1 MTVFFVSAKLD
12 KKNASK
18 IETKSDSQVT
28 MSWNDI
34 NAFFYNLSNE
44 TFISSDQGGT
54 RKKVSGVHNYCHDF
68 FYLFLFYF
76 LLKEN

>member
-12 KKNASK
+12 KKNANK

-34 NAFFYNLSNE
+34 NAFFYNLSNQ

-54 RKKVSGVHNYCHDF
+54 RKKVSGGSKNYCHDF
-68 FYLFLFYF
+68 
-76 LLKEN
+76 LLILNFTCS